1 MRHRRFLSG
10 RWKRP
15 SSSFPCR
22 NKESKSKGGCPRGSC
37 KIGNTRSTD
46 SSPASKETLFAAVE
60 EASQMVE
67 LNKLLG
73 VSFGKDEDEIKHK
86 LILLEA
92 TEARGMHVTS

>member
-1 MRHRRFLSG
+1 
-10 RWKRP
+10 
-15 SSSFPCR
+15 
-22 NKESKSKGGCPRGSC
+22 
-37 KIGNTRSTD
+37 
-46 SSPASKETLFAAVE
+46 
-60 EASQMVE
+60 MVE